1 MCKAVTHFMYDD
13 SCDASIPTIMSI
25 STQYL
30 NRLGTN
36 PHEPKRSYICQ
47 I

>member
-1 MCKAVTHFMYDD
+1 MCKAGTLFMYDE

-30 NRLGTN
+30 NRSGTN
-36 PHEPKRSYICQ
+36 PHGPKRSYICQ